1 MATQAADVFD
11 GAAPQQVVTIEHTSL
26 ARAAFRRFLR
36 HRLAVIGSVTLMVIV
51 LMAILAPIITNN
63 QPFFTDMEAVSAPPS
78 IAHPLGTDRS
88 GRDVWA
94 RLLFGAQTSLI
105 VGLGAVSI
113 YVIIGTILG
122 GIAGFF
128 GGIADQV
135 IMRATD
141 TLMSIPSLLL
151 IIVFVTAIGPSLGSV
166 VAVIGLLGWP
176 GACRLVRGQL
186 LGLREAEFVTAARV
200 VGVSNRSI
208 LLHHLLPNI
217 MSSLAVLATFG
228 IASAIILE
236 AALSFLGL
244 GVQIPTASWGGMIN
258 EAQSPAVLI
267 DIPWL
272 WLAPG
277 IAIALTVMSVN
288 FIGDGLRDALDPRST
303 RRT

>member
-1 MATQAADVFD
+1 LAAQAEIVELP
-11 GAAPQQVVTIEHTSL
+11 PQQVVTIEHTSL
-26 ARAAFRRFLR
+26 ARATFHRFLR
-36 HRLAVIGSVTLMVIV
+36 HRLAVVGSITLLVIV
-51 LMAILAPIITNN
+51 AMAILAPFITNN
-63 QPFFTDMEAVSAPPS
+63 QPFYTDMTAVADAPSA
-78 IAHPLGTDRS
+78 AHPLGTDRS

-113 YVIIGTILG
+113 YVVIGTILG
-122 GIAGFF
+122 GIAGLF
-128 GGIADQV
+128 GGVIDNV

-186 LGLREAEFVTAARV
+186 LMLREAEFVTAARV
-200 VGVSNRSI
+200 VGVSNRKI
-208 LLHHLLPNI
+208 LTNHLLPNI

-258 EAQSPAVLI
+258 EAQSPVVLI

-288 FIGDGLRDALDPRST
+288 FIGDGLRDALDPRSIK
-303 RRT
+303 RA